1 MDIQTEY
8 IVVVNGRPF
17 FSVTCLNNLTSVRDE
32 AWRRFGDKA
41 RIEIFK
47 HVTTPFDPY
56 EDVPSSVADNRE

>member
-17 FSVTCLNNLTSVRDE
+17 FSVTCLDNLASVRDE

-41 RIEIFK
+41 KIEIFK
-47 HVTTPFDPY
+47 QVTTSFDPFKD
-56 EDVPSSVADNRE
+56 EPGAVANDSK